1 MIPTNRPVLG
11 RDLDAVRQEF
21 GLLTNDI
28 IWVLSMSITRWM
40 QVVRQAPDEPV
51 KDPTLAL
58 LVRFLAQHPELAVVP
73 KQPTAPEM
81 LAFMNEI
88 ADVETKRFATY
99 FGAESSA
106 AYRWM
111 RPDSHPSSS
120 VTRLM
125 HFLKTALL
133 MQNSAGRTQL
143 LEDWRKTVEQ
153 EARSRGVSDVFKTGR
168 WTTPILDNG
177 APSSPLKR
185 SKPAPDAED

>member
-58 LVRFLAQHPELAVVP
+58 LVRFLAEHPELAVVP
-73 KQPTAPEM
+73 KQPSAAEM
-81 LAFMNEI
+81 FTLMNEV
-88 ADVETKRFATY
+88 ADVEPKRFATY

-111 RPDSHPSSS
+111 RPDARPSST

-133 MQNSAGRTQL
+133 MQDTAGRSQL

-153 EARSRGVSDVFKTGR
+153 EARNRGVSDVFKTGR

-177 APSSPLKR
+177 APRSVLKPP
-185 SKPAPDAED
+185 PAANSEE

>member
-1 MIPTNRPVLG
+1 MIPSNRPVLG

-58 LVRFLAQHPELAVVP
+58 LVRFLAEHPELAVVP
-73 KQPTAPEM
+73 KQPTAAEM
-81 LAFMNEI
+81 FALMNEV
-88 ADVETKRFATY
+88 ADVEPKRFATY

-111 RPDSHPSSS
+111 RPDARPSSS

-133 MQNSAGRTQL
+133 MQDTAGRTQL

-153 EARSRGVSDVFKTGR
+153 EARNRGVADVFKTGR

-177 APSSPLKR
+177 SPRSDWKPSAQVGGEK
-185 SKPAPDAED
+185 